1 MVTDDGVGHRN
12 DCCTLAEDAERRGA
26 SRPLSMAAACEGVA
40 FSMPVRFIRLKG
52 AVPMAYIPFSLEEGP
67 TK

>member
-1 MVTDDGVGHRN
+1 MESDIATIAVPLPRMQN
-12 DCCTLAEDAERRGA
+12 DVV
-26 SRPLSMAAACEGVA
+26 PLSMAAACEGVA
-40 FSMPVRFIRLKG
+40 FSMPVRFTRLKG